1 MSITTMPVKEYGM
14 GVHQSQTRILNIE
27 WGTLTPDPVGER
39 RIAPPPLCT
48 NQLRTGLSDTAFK
61 VDRRFLGNSSS

>member
-1 MSITTMPVKEYGM
+1 MPVKEFSM

-27 WGTLTPDPVGER
+27 WGTLTPDPVGKR

-48 NQLRTGLSDTAFK
+48 NQLRIGLLDTAFE
-61 VDRRFLGNSSS
+61 VDRRFLGKSSS